1 MWRVRH
7 TRTFYKELASLPAE
21 IRTRIEKVAFG
32 EEIKKAPF
40 LKGKVQKLEGYRE
53 YYKIR
58 FGSYRVGLRIDF
70 ENKVVEFQRVLHRKD
85 IYRKFPW
92 SK

>member
-7 TRTFYKELASLPAE
+7 SRTFYRELAGLPAG
-21 IRTRIEKVAFG
+21 IRSRVEEVAFG
-32 EEIKKAPF
+32 EEIKKEPF
-40 LKGKVQKLEGYRE
+40 LKGKVQKLKGYYE

-70 ENKVVEFQRVLHRKD
+70 ENKVVEFRRVMHRKD
-85 IYRKFPW
+85 IYRKFP
-92 SK
+92 